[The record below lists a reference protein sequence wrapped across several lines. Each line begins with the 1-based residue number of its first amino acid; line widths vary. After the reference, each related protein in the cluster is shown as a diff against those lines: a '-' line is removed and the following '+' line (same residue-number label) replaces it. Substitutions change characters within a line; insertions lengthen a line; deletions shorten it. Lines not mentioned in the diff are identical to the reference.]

1 MLIQPHVHKLY
12 MSISERTVHL
22 HFGSV
27 QHSTIPYRGEKT
39 LASDTASIIPSHAH
53 QLVCHSPTST
63 LCQVQ
68 HSHSP
73 ADERGRRGRGK
84 GESALFKSQMGD
96 AKASNLANNIPP

>member
-1 MLIQPHVHKLY
+1 MHKLY
-12 MSISERTVHL
+12 VSISERTVHL

-27 QHSTIPYRGEKT
+27 QHSTIPYTRGKT

-53 QLVCHSPTST
+53 QLVCHSPTNT

-68 HSHSP
+68 HWDSP
-73 ADERGRRGRGK
+73 ADERGRRGRDK

-96 AKASNLANNIPP
+96 AKASKLANNFPP